1 MPQYISLL
9 RGVNVTG
16 YNKVPMATLKTLYES
31 LGLTSVTTYI
41 QSGNVV
47 FDAEES
53 CPEELRIA
61 LERAIKR
68 SFGFDISVLLRQTR
82 DLKRIIRKS
91 PFDGKNGVAQDL
103 LYVTFLEAKPQA
115 TLVKAL
121 SGLPL
126 KTKDRYCLAGKE
138 IYLHCP
144 GGYGKTILSN
154 TFFEKHLKLRA
165 TTRNW
170 KTVHALVALAGTVS
184 D

>member
-1 MPQYISLL
+1 MPRYISLL

-16 YNKVPMATLKTLYES
+16 YNKVPMAKLKTLYES

-47 FDAEES
+47 FDAEEDS
-53 CPEELRIA
+53 PEELRTE
-61 LERAIKR
+61 LEGAIKR
-68 SFGFDISVLLRQTR
+68 SFGFDITVLLRRTH
-82 DLKRIIRKS
+82 DLKRIIRTS
-91 PFDGKNGVAQDL
+91 PFDGKGGVAQDF
-103 LYVTFLEAKPQA
+103 LYVTFLETKPQA
-115 TLVKAL
+115 ALVKAL
-121 SGLPL
+121 SALPI
-126 KTKDRYCLAGKE
+126 KTKDRYALAGKE
-138 IYLHCP
+138 IFLHCP

-170 KTVHALVALAGTVS
+170 KTVHALVALSGAVN